1 MKKETVLE
9 IIRWLFLTL
18 FLYAAASKLMDYE
31 KFEAQLGQ
39 SPLTTEHAVWIV
51 WAVPFLEILIV
62 LMLATPALRLL
73 ALYASYSLMVMFTTY
88 IVIVTRFSPFVPCS
102 CGGVLQKLGWTE
114 HLIFNLGF
122 VMLAVIG
129 IILHV
134 QSTKKTKAPV
144 HMT

>member
-1 MKKETVLE
+1 MKKETALE
-9 IIRWLFLTL
+9 IIRWLFLSL
-18 FLYAAASKLMDYE
+18 FLYAAVTKLMGYE

-51 WAVPFLEILIV
+51 WAVPSVEIFIV
-62 LMLATPALRLL
+62 LMLAIPALRLP

-114 HLIFNLGF
+114 HLIFNAVFVILG
-122 VMLAVIG
+122 ATG
-129 IILHV
+129 IILH
-134 QSTKKTKAPV
+134 QHEKQKIKAPIP
-144 HMT
+144 